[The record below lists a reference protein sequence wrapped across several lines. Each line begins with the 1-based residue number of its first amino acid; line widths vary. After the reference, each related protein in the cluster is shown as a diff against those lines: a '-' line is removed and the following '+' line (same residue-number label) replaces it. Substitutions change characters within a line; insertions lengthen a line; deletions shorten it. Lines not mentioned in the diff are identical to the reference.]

1 MKKLFMLVVMA
12 VMMLASVANAS
23 MAEKVAQM
31 QSNAGPSKTVQI
43 FIDSKDGTSN
53 FEQKVLD
60 NFVMQMKTVFP
71 ANFKVL
77 ADTQFFANVDLYRE
91 DKLEKLQQENASNQM
106 VAAMMPTASYQL
118 MLSREDWAKICNN
131 AGADYVMYI
140 RIDKG
145 NQKAKV
151 NYANAILFGGLG
163 GINTQVEMDVTTR
176 LFSKDKADYTYLNRQ
191 RVTGKVH
198 GDFAPDTAAKR
209 ALPKIIPNI
218 HLTDANF

>member
-1 MKKLFMLVVMA
+1 MKKLFLLVA
-12 VMMLASVANAS
+12 TIMMMFSSVASAS
-23 MAEKVAQM
+23 MAEKVSQM
-31 QSNAGPSKTVQI
+31 QSNAGPAKTVQI
-43 FIDSKDGTSN
+43 FIDSKDGTGN

-60 NFVMQMKTVFP
+60 TFVEQMKTVFP
-71 ANFKVL
+71 SNFTVL
-77 ADTQFFANVDLYRE
+77 ADNQFFANVDLYRE

-106 VAAMMPTASYQL
+106 VAAMMPTAAYQL
-118 MLSREDWAKICNN
+118 LLSREDWAKICNN
-131 AGADYVMYI
+131 TGTDYVMYI

-151 NYANAILFGGLG
+151 NYTNAILFGFG
-163 GINTQVEMDVTTR
+163 GVNTQVEMDVTTR
-176 LFSKDKADYTYLNRQ
+176 LFNKAKADYTYLNRQ